1 MYRKLN
7 SYHLLSFSTK
17 EYFYRAL
24 NTGLNV
30 MIADKNNIIEV
41 DGNFNKKIVGKL
53 PHPDYKLNNIISIL
67 ENKFSNVIVCIKS

>member
-1 MYRKLN
+1 
-7 SYHLLSFSTK
+7 
-17 EYFYRAL
+17 
-24 NTGLNV
+24 